1 MDWNAFIRVYL
12 QVPEKSLNTFID
24 KIGREVIPTRYF
36 DAKSF
41 SGGVALVRPTKL
53 DRWFEINKKG
63 ECAEFCD
70 EAPAGHP
77 ITK

>member
-1 MDWNAFIRVYL
+1 MDWNAPIRVYL
-12 QVPEKSLNTFID
+12 QVPQKSLNTFID

-41 SGGVALVRPTKL
+41 SGGVALVRPTEL

-63 ECAEFCD
+63 ECVEFCD

>member
-12 QVPEKSLNTFID
+12 QVPKTSLNTFID

-41 SGGVALVRPTKL
+41 SGGVALVRPTEL